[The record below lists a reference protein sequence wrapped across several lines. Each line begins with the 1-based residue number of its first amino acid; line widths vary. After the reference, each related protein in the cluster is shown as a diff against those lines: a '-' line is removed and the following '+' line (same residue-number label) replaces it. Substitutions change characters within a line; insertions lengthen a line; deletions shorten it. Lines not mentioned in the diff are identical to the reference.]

1 MDSIIAKPAGTA
13 LQIGDRVLILDEGN
27 YPVAVTYGDVR
38 SQLMADDA
46 ETVRDVTALRT
57 LSGNTLATEPGAGI
71 TGGTGT
77 ICKTAVERVGGMI
90 RTTIMVDLTGLD
102 STATTGDIIGMGT
115 EAAYLGQIT
124 AARNGTIF
132 AGQVTCWEVP
142 TTGDD
147 DIDLYAADEATGA
160 LDDAVGDLTE
170 TALLAAGGAWTL
182 GSANAKPLTALPAAD
197 QYLYLTTG
205 DTTAGTYDAG
215 KLMIELW
222 GY

>member
-1 MDSIIAKPAGTA
+1 MGTSTFAG
-13 LQIGDRVLILDEGN
+13 
-27 YPVAVTYGDVR
+27 PVR
-38 SQLMADDA
+38 SEGGFKVISKDADTGAITDQF
-46 ETVRDVTALRT
+46 VIDS
-57 LSGNTLATEPGAGI
+57 SGVQTQTSNTLATEAGAGI

-77 ICKTAVERVGGMI
+77 VYESSVERVGGMI
-90 RTTIMVDLTGLD
+90 RTTILIDLTGLS
-102 STATTGDIIGMGT
+102 STATGGDIIGTGT
-115 EAAYLGQIT
+115 AAAHLGQIT
-124 AARNGTIF
+124 TARNGTIF

-147 DIDLYAADEATGA
+147 DIDLYSAVEDTGA
-160 LDDAVGDLTE
+160 YDDAISGLDE

-197 QYLYLTTG
+197 EYLYLTTG
-205 DTTAGTYDAG
+205 ATTAGEYDAG